1 MQLFT
6 VAIASNIRWRSR
18 VINSVCLN
26 FVNIVVWR
34 KILKLRQMI
43 YLGIVGS
50 IFLLETQAVKAQS
63 IANIPQLSDIPRPH
77 TNVKDWLAQQ
87 NQQPEVIP
95 VTGVSLNLTA
105 SGLEILLA
113 TPTSDKLQTTIKNEN
128 NSLIADI
135 PNAQLQLTG
144 DTSFRQEKPVA
155 GIKEVVVSNIDTNT
169 IRVTVTGEEGIPK
182 VELDDDDTGLIFVV
196 TPVVSSTPAAPDTS
210 QPNTETTPTQPAADV
225 KEPIELTVTG
235 ESDSYSVLDASTAT
249 RTDTP
254 LRDIPQ
260 SIQVI
265 PRQVIE
271 DRNVVR
277 LSELADNVSGVQ
289 PERGYGGL
297 SSLGY
302 RVRGFLTNFETLRNG
317 FPDYGYFSPRDVANI
332 ERLEILKGPGAVL
345 YGGSPTQYAGGSG
358 VVNTTTKKPLTEPY
372 YSASMT
378 YGSYNFLRPTL
389 DISGPLT
396 DDKSVLYRLNVAYE
410 SSESFRDFV
419 EYDSFFISPV
429 VEVKVGDRTKLSFE
443 YEYQKYNFVFDNGFP
458 IEPEILQ
465 LPRSRFLGEPNF
477 ANGEVTFNSLTYRLE
492 HDFDDNWKFRQGF
505 NVLNSTLSDARQ
517 ASTGSLRDD
526 RRTLD
531 RFFFASDEE
540 HENITFQNEI
550 SGKFATGSIRHNVLF
565 GVDLARN
572 LFNYLFAPDR
582 ELSIDIFDPQYG
594 GTPTLVEGGSPFGRR
609 VVSENVGLFAQNL
622 IELTPNFKVLLG
634 GRLDINDYRLQD
646 RVSGDFLN
654 EQSNTRFSPRVGVI
668 YQPSD
673 TTSLY
678 FNWSNG
684 FSPQFQARSRTNEQ
698 FEPQT
703 SQQFEVGI
711 KQDFL
716 DNKLSATLAFFDI
729 TRQNVL
735 TPDPVDDLFS
745 IQTGEQ
751 RSRGIELDIAG
762 EILPGWK
769 IIANYAYI
777 DGKVTE
783 DNRIPVGDRL
793 FGVPEHSA
801 GLWTTYELQSGS
813 LQGLGF
819 GAGLYFV
826 GEQEVDLP
834 NTFTLPSY
842 WRADASVF
850 YRRQNYRFAVNFKNI
865 SNVKY
870 YEVDGFSIDAAPPFT
885 VLGTVSVEF

>member
-1 MQLFT
+1 VWLDF
-6 VAIASNIRWRSR
+6 I
-18 VINSVCLN
+18 
-26 FVNIVVWR
+26 NIVVWR

-43 YLGIVGS
+43 YLGIVGA
-50 IFLLETQAVKAQS
+50 ICVLGTQPVKAQS
-63 IANIPQLSDIPRPH
+63 AEPPITKIPQLSDIPRPH

-87 NQQPEVIP
+87 NQQTEVTV
-95 VTGVSLNLTA
+95 VTGVRLNPTS
-105 SGLEILLA
+105 SGLEILLE
-113 TPTSDKLQTTIKNEN
+113 TSISDKLQTTIKREN
-128 NSLIADI
+128 NNFIADI

-144 DTSFRQEKPVA
+144 DSSFRQDKPVA
-155 GIKEVVVSNIDTNT
+155 GISEVIVTNVDTNS
-169 IRVTVTGEEGIPK
+169 IRVTVTGEGGIPK
-182 VELDDDDTGLIFVV
+182 VELDDGDTGLIFVV
-196 TPVVSSTPAAPDTS
+196 TPVTSSTPQAPDTS
-210 QPNTETTPTQPAADV
+210 KPSSETPPTQPSADAN
-225 KEPIELTVTG
+225 EPIELTVTG
-235 ESDSYSVLDASTAT
+235 EPDTYSVPDASTAT
-249 RTDTP
+249 RTDAQ

-297 SSLGY
+297 SSLGF

-332 ERLEILKGPGAVL
+332 ERLEILKGPAAVL

-358 VVNTTTKKPLTEPY
+358 VINTTTKKPLAEPY
-372 YSASMT
+372 YNASVT

-410 SSESFRDFV
+410 SSDSFRDFV

-429 VEVKVGDRTKLSFE
+429 VEIKVGDRTKLTFE
-443 YEYQKYNFVFDNGFP
+443 YEHQKYNFVFDNGFP
-458 IEPEILQ
+458 IEPEVLQ
-465 LPRSRFLGEPNF
+465 LGRNRFLGEPSF

-492 HDFDDNWKFRQGF
+492 HEFDDNWKFRQGF
-505 NVLNSTLSDARQ
+505 NVLSANLNDARQ
-517 ASTGSLRDD
+517 VSPGSLRED
-526 RRTLD
+526 RQTLD
-531 RFFFASDEE
+531 RSFYASDEE
-540 HENITFQNEI
+540 HENITLQNEI
-550 SGKFATGSIRHNVLF
+550 SGKFSTGSIRHNVLF

-572 LFNYLFAPDR
+572 LFNYIFAPDL
-582 ELSIDIFDPQYG
+582 ELSINIFNPQYG
-594 GTPTLVEGGSPFGRR
+594 GTPTPVEDGSPFGRKI
-609 VVSENVGLFAQNL
+609 VSENVGLFAQNL

-634 GRLDINDYRLQD
+634 GRLDFNDYSRQD
-646 RVSGDFLN
+646 RVSGDILDK
-654 EQSNTRFSPRVGVI
+654 QSNTRFSPRVGVI

-673 TTSLY
+673 VTSLY

-684 FSPQFQARSRTNEQ
+684 FSPQFQARSRTTEE

-703 SQQFEVGI
+703 TQQFEVGV
-711 KQDFL
+711 KQNFL
-716 DNKLSATLAFFDI
+716 DNKLSATLAFFQI
-729 TRQNVL
+729 TKQNVL
-735 TPDPVDDLFS
+735 TPDPVDDLFQ

-762 EILPGWK
+762 EISPGWK
-769 IIANYAYI
+769 VIANYAYI
-777 DGKVTE
+777 DGEVTK
-783 DNRIPVGDRL
+783 DNVIPVGDRL

-801 GLWTTYELQSGS
+801 GLWTTYELQHGS

-834 NTFTLPSY
+834 NTFQLPSY
-842 WRADASVF
+842 LRADASIF

-870 YEVDGFSIDAAPPFT
+870 YEVDGYSIDPAPPFT

>member
-1 MQLFT
+1 VWLDF
-6 VAIASNIRWRSR
+6 I
-18 VINSVCLN
+18 
-26 FVNIVVWR
+26 NIVVWR
-34 KILKLRQMI
+34 KVLKLRQMI
-43 YLGIVGS
+43 YLGIVGA
-50 IFLLETQAVKAQS
+50 ICILGTQPVKAQS
-63 IANIPQLSDIPRPH
+63 AEPPSAKIPQLSDIPRPH

-87 NQQPEVIP
+87 NQQTGVTV
-95 VTGVSLNLTA
+95 VTGVRLNPTS
-105 SGLEILLA
+105 SGLEILLE
-113 TPTSDKLQTTIKNEN
+113 TSISDKLQTTIKNEN
-128 NSLIADI
+128 NNFIADI

-144 DTSFRQEKPVA
+144 DSSFRQDKPVA
-155 GIKEVVVSNIDTNT
+155 GISEVIVTNVDTNS
-169 IRVTVTGEEGIPK
+169 IRVTVTGEGGIPK
-182 VELDDDDTGLIFVV
+182 VELDDGDTGLIFVV
-196 TPVVSSTPAAPDTS
+196 TSVTSSTPQAPDTS
-210 QPNTETTPTQPAADV
+210 KPGSETPPTQPSADAN
-225 KEPIELTVTG
+225 EPIELTVTG
-235 ESDSYSVLDASTAT
+235 ESDTYSVPDASTAT
-249 RTDTP
+249 RTDAP

-297 SSLGY
+297 SSLGF

-332 ERLEILKGPGAVL
+332 ERLEILKGPAAVL

-358 VVNTTTKKPLTEPY
+358 VINTTTKKPLAEPY
-372 YSASMT
+372 YSASVT
-378 YGSYNFLRPTL
+378 YGSYSFLRPTL

-410 SSESFRDFV
+410 SSDSFRDFV

-429 VEVKVGDRTKLSFE
+429 VEIKVGDRTKLTFE
-443 YEYQKYNFVFDNGFP
+443 YEHQKYNFVFDNGFP
-458 IEPEILQ
+458 IEPEVLQ
-465 LPRSRFLGEPNF
+465 LGRNRFLGEPNF

-492 HDFDDNWKFRQGF
+492 HEFDDNWKFRQGF
-505 NVLNSTLSDARQ
+505 NVLSANLNDARQ
-517 ASTGSLRDD
+517 VSPGSLRED
-526 RRTLD
+526 RQTLD
-531 RFFFASDEE
+531 RLFSASDEE
-540 HENITFQNEI
+540 HENITLQNEI
-550 SGKFATGSIRHNVLF
+550 SGKFSTGSIRHNVLF

-572 LFNYLFAPDR
+572 LFNYIFAPDL
-582 ELSIDIFDPQYG
+582 ELSINIFNPQYG
-594 GTPTLVEGGSPFGRR
+594 GTPTPVEDGSPFGRKI
-609 VVSENVGLFAQNL
+609 VSENVGLFAQNL

-634 GRLDINDYRLQD
+634 GRLDFNDYSRQD
-646 RVSGDFLN
+646 RVSGDILDK
-654 EQSNTRFSPRVGVI
+654 QSNTRFSPRVGII

-673 TTSLY
+673 ATSLY

-684 FSPQFQARSRTNEQ
+684 FSPQFQARSRTSEQ

-703 SQQFEVGI
+703 TQQFEVGV

-716 DNKLSATLAFFDI
+716 DNKLSATLAFFQI
-729 TRQNVL
+729 TKQNVL

-762 EILPGWK
+762 EISPGWK
-769 IIANYAYI
+769 VIANYAYI
-777 DGKVTE
+777 DGEVTK
-783 DNRIPVGDRL
+783 DRVIPVGDRL

-801 GLWTTYELQSGS
+801 GLWTTYELQAGS

-834 NTFTLPSY
+834 NTFKLPSY
-842 WRADASVF
+842 LRADASIF

-870 YEVDGFSIDAAPPFT
+870 YEVDGYSIDPTAPFT

>member
-1 MQLFT
+1 MKQHSLF
-6 VAIASNIRWRSR
+6 A
-18 VINSVCLN
+18 
-26 FVNIVVWR
+26 
-34 KILKLRQMI
+34 
-43 YLGIVGS
+43 YLWLTSTIS
-50 IFLLETQAVKAQS
+50 IFTNFPVYAEE
-63 IANIPQLSDIPRPH
+63 IAIKDIPQLSEIQLPH
-77 TNVKDWLAQQ
+77 TSVKDLFAQQ
-87 NQQPEVIP
+87 QNPVIQ
-95 VTGVSLNLTA
+95 VTGIRLNKTP
-105 SGLEILLA
+105 SNLEIILE
-113 TPTSDKLQTTIKNEN
+113 TPASDKLQVTTKTEEN
-128 NSLIADI
+128 NFIVDI
-135 PNAQLQLTG
+135 PNAQLSLPAG
-144 DTSFRQEKPVA
+144 NSFRQEKPFA
-155 GIKEVVVSNIDTNT
+155 GITELVVTNQDANS
-169 IRVTVTGEEGIPK
+169 IRVTVTGETAIPK
-182 VELDDDDTGLIFVV
+182 VELDDSDEGLIFVV
-196 TPVVSSTPAAPDTS
+196 IPVTSPTSETP
-210 QPNTETTPTQPAADV
+210 PN
-225 KEPIELTVTG
+225 EPIELTVTG
-235 ESDSYSVLDASTAT
+235 ESDTYSVPDASTAT
-249 RTDTP
+249 RTDAQ

-297 SSLGY
+297 SSLGF

-332 ERLEILKGPGAVL
+332 ERLEILKGPAAVL

-358 VVNTTTKKPLTEPY
+358 VINTTTKKPLVEPY
-372 YSASMT
+372 YNASVT

-410 SSESFRDFV
+410 SSDSFRDFV

-429 VEVKVGDRTKLSFE
+429 VEIKVGDRTKLTFE
-443 YEYQKYNFVFDNGFP
+443 YEHQKYNFVFDNGFP
-458 IEPEILQ
+458 IEPEVLQ
-465 LPRSRFLGEPNF
+465 LGRNRFLGEPNF

-492 HDFDDNWKFRQGF
+492 HEFDDNWKFRQGF
-505 NVLNSTLSDARQ
+505 NVLSANLNDARQ
-517 ASTGSLRDD
+517 VSPGSLRED
-526 RRTLD
+526 RQTLD
-531 RFFFASDEE
+531 RSFYASDEE
-540 HENITFQNEI
+540 HENITLQNEI
-550 SGKFATGSIRHNVLF
+550 SGKFSTGSIRHNVLF

-572 LFNYLFAPDR
+572 LFNYIFAPDL
-582 ELSIDIFDPQYG
+582 ELSINIFNPQYG
-594 GTPTLVEGGSPFGRR
+594 GTPTPVEDGSPFGRKI
-609 VVSENVGLFAQNL
+609 VSENVGLFAQNL

-634 GRLDINDYRLQD
+634 GRLDFNDYSRQG
-646 RVSGDFLN
+646 RVSGDILDK
-654 EQSNTRFSPRVGVI
+654 QSNTRFSPRVGVI

-673 TTSLY
+673 ATSLY

-684 FSPQFQARSRTNEQ
+684 FSPQFQARSRTTEE

-703 SQQFEVGI
+703 TQQFEVGV
-711 KQDFL
+711 KQNFL
-716 DNKLSATLAFFDI
+716 DNKLSATLAFFQI
-729 TRQNVL
+729 TKQNVL

-762 EILPGWK
+762 EISPSWK
-769 IIANYAYI
+769 VIFNYAYI
-777 DGKVTE
+777 DGEVTK
-783 DNRIPVGDRL
+783 DNVIPVGDRL

-834 NTFTLPSY
+834 NTFQLPSY
-842 WRADASVF
+842 LRADASIF

-870 YEVDGFSIDAAPPFT
+870 YEVDGYSIDPAPPFT

>member
-1 MQLFT
+1 M
-6 VAIASNIRWRSR
+6 
-18 VINSVCLN
+18 
-26 FVNIVVWR
+26 
-34 KILKLRQMI
+34 KLRQII
-43 YLGIVGS
+43 YLGIVGA
-50 IFLLETQAVKAQS
+50 ICVLGTQPVKAQS
-63 IANIPQLSDIPRPH
+63 AEPPITKIPQLSDIPRPH

-87 NQQPEVIP
+87 NQQTEVTV
-95 VTGVSLNLTA
+95 VTGVRLNPTS
-105 SGLEILLA
+105 SGLEILLE
-113 TPTSDKLQTTIKNEN
+113 TPTSDKLQTTIKREN
-128 NSLIADI
+128 NNFIADI

-144 DTSFRQEKPVA
+144 DSSFRQDKPVA
-155 GIKEVVVSNIDTNT
+155 GISEVIVTNVDTNS
-169 IRVTVTGEEGIPK
+169 IRVTVTGEGGIPK
-182 VELDDDDTGLIFVV
+182 VELDDGDTGLIFVV
-196 TPVVSSTPAAPDTS
+196 TPVVSSTPQAPDTS
-210 QPNTETTPTQPAADV
+210 QPSSETPPTQPSADAN
-225 KEPIELTVTG
+225 EPIELTVTG
-235 ESDSYSVLDASTAT
+235 ESDTYSVPDASTAT

-297 SSLGY
+297 SSLGF

-332 ERLEILKGPGAVL
+332 ERLEILKGPAAVL

-358 VVNTTTKKPLTEPY
+358 VINTTTKKPLAEPY
-372 YSASMT
+372 YNASVT

-410 SSESFRDFV
+410 SSDSFRDFV

-429 VEVKVGDRTKLSFE
+429 VEIKVGDRTKLTFE
-443 YEYQKYNFVFDNGFP
+443 YEHQKYNFVFDNGFP

-465 LPRSRFLGEPNF
+465 LGRSRFLGEPNF
-477 ANGEVTFNSLTYRLE
+477 ANGEVTFNSLTYILE
-492 HDFDDNWKFRQGF
+492 HEFNDNWKFRQGF
-505 NVLNSTLSDARQ
+505 NVLNANLNDAQ
-517 ASTGSLRDD
+517 QVSPGSLRDD

-531 RFFFASDEE
+531 RLFYASDEE
-540 HENITFQNEI
+540 HENITLQNQI
-550 SGKFATGSIRHNVLF
+550 SGKFSTGSIRHNVLL

-572 LFNYLFAPDR
+572 LFNYIFAPDL
-582 ELSIDIFDPQYG
+582 ELSIDIFNPQYG
-594 GTPTLVEGGSPFGRR
+594 GTPTPVEDGSPFGRKI
-609 VVSENVGLFAQNL
+609 VSENVGLFAQNL

-634 GRLDINDYRLQD
+634 GRLDFNDYSRQD
-646 RVSGDFLN
+646 RVSGDILDK
-654 EQSNTRFSPRVGVI
+654 QSNTRFSPRVGII

-673 TTSLY
+673 ATSLY

-684 FSPQFQARSRTNEQ
+684 FSPQFQARSRTTEE

-703 SQQFEVGI
+703 TEQFEVGV
-711 KQDFL
+711 KQNFL
-716 DNKLSATLAFFDI
+716 DNKLSATLAFFQV
-729 TRQNVL
+729 TKQNVL
-735 TPDPVDDLFS
+735 TPDPVDDVFQ

-762 EILPGWK
+762 EISSGWK
-769 IIANYAYI
+769 VIVNYAYI
-777 DGKVTE
+777 DGKVTK
-783 DNRIPVGDRL
+783 DNLIPVGDRL

-801 GLWTTYELQSGS
+801 GLWTSYELQSGS

-834 NTFTLPSY
+834 NTFRLPSY
-842 WRADASVF
+842 LRADASIF

-870 YEVDGFSIDAAPPFT
+870 YEVDGYSIDPTAPFT

>member
-1 MQLFT
+1 M
-6 VAIASNIRWRSR
+6 
-18 VINSVCLN
+18 
-26 FVNIVVWR
+26 NIVVWR

-43 YLGIVGS
+43 YLGIVGA
-50 IFLLETQAVKAQS
+50 ICVLGTQAVKAQS
-63 IANIPQLSDIPRPH
+63 AEPPSAKIPQLSDISRPY

-87 NQQPEVIP
+87 NQQTEVTP
-95 VTGVSLNLTA
+95 VTGVRLRATD
-105 SGLEILLA
+105 SGLEILLE
-113 TPTSDKLQTTIKNEN
+113 TPTSDKLQTTINREN
-128 NSLIADI
+128 NNFIADI
-135 PNAQLQLTG
+135 PNAQLRLTG
-144 DTSFRQEKPVA
+144 DSSFRQDKPVA
-155 GIKEVVVSNIDTNT
+155 GISEVIVTNVDTNS
-169 IRVTVTGEEGIPK
+169 IRVTVTGEGGIPK
-182 VELDDDDTGLIFVV
+182 VELDDGDTGLIFVV
-196 TPVVSSTPAAPDTS
+196 TPVVSSTPQAPDTS
-210 QPNTETTPTQPAADV
+210 KPSSETPPTQPSADTN
-225 KEPIELTVTG
+225 EPIELIVTG
-235 ESDSYSVLDASTAT
+235 ESDTYSVPDASTAT
-249 RTDTP
+249 RTDTL

-265 PRQVIE
+265 PRQVIK

-297 SSLGY
+297 SSLGF

-332 ERLEILKGPGAVL
+332 ERLEILKGPAAVL

-358 VVNTTTKKPLTEPY
+358 VINTTTKKPLAEPY
-372 YSASMT
+372 YSASVT

-410 SSESFRDFV
+410 SSDSFRDFV

-429 VEVKVGDRTKLSFE
+429 VEIKVGDRTKLTFE
-443 YEYQKYNFVFDNGFP
+443 YEHQKYNFVFDNGFP
-458 IEPEILQ
+458 IEPEVLQ
-465 LPRSRFLGEPNF
+465 LGRNRFLGEPNF

-492 HDFDDNWKFRQGF
+492 HEFDDNWKFRQGF
-505 NVLNSTLSDARQ
+505 NVLNANLNDARQ
-517 ASTGSLRDD
+517 VSPGSLRED
-526 RRTLD
+526 RQTLD
-531 RFFFASDEE
+531 RSFYASDEK
-540 HENITFQNEI
+540 HENITLQNEI
-550 SGKFATGSIRHNVLF
+550 SGKFSTGSIRHNVLF

-572 LFNYLFAPDR
+572 LFNYIFAPDL
-582 ELSIDIFDPQYG
+582 ELSINIFDPQYG
-594 GTPTLVEGGSPFGRR
+594 GTPTPVEDGSPFGRKI
-609 VVSENVGLFAQNL
+609 VSENVGLFAQNL

-634 GRLDINDYRLQD
+634 GRLDFNDYSTQD
-646 RVSGDFLN
+646 RVSGDILDK
-654 EQSNTRFSPRVGVI
+654 QSNTRFSPRVGII

-673 TTSLY
+673 VTSLY

-684 FSPQFQARSRTNEQ
+684 FSPQFQARSRTSEQ

-703 SQQFEVGI
+703 TQQFEVGV
-711 KQDFL
+711 KQNFL
-716 DNKLSATLAFFDI
+716 DNKLSGTLAFFQI
-729 TRQNVL
+729 TKQNVL
-735 TPDPVDDLFS
+735 TPDPVDDLFQ

-762 EILPGWK
+762 EISPGWK
-769 IIANYAYI
+769 VIANYAYI
-777 DGKVTE
+777 DGEVTK
-783 DNRIPVGDRL
+783 DRVIPVGDRL

-801 GLWTTYELQSGS
+801 GLWTTYELQHGS

-834 NTFTLPSY
+834 NTFKLPSY
-842 WRADASVF
+842 LRADASIF

-870 YEVDGFSIDAAPPFT
+870 YEVDGYSIDPAPPFT

>member
-1 MQLFT
+1 M
-6 VAIASNIRWRSR
+6 
-18 VINSVCLN
+18 
-26 FVNIVVWR
+26 
-34 KILKLRQMI
+34 KLRQMI
-43 YLGIVGS
+43 YLGIVGA
-50 IFLLETQAVKAQS
+50 ICVLGTQPVKAQS
-63 IANIPQLSDIPRPH
+63 TEPPITKIPQLSDIPRPY
-77 TNVKDWLAQQ
+77 TNVKDWLVQQ
-87 NQQPEVIP
+87 NQQTEVIV
-95 VTGVSLNLTA
+95 VTGVRLNPTS
-105 SGLEILLA
+105 SGLEILLE
-113 TPTSDKLQTTIKNEN
+113 TSTSDKLQTTIKREN
-128 NSLIADI
+128 NNFIADI

-144 DTSFRQEKPVA
+144 DSSFRQDKPVA
-155 GIKEVVVSNIDTNT
+155 GISEVIITNVDTNS
-169 IRVTVTGEEGIPK
+169 IRVTVTGEGGIPK
-182 VELDDDDTGLIFVV
+182 VELDDGDTGLIFVV
-196 TPVVSSTPAAPDTS
+196 TPVTSSTPQAPDTS
-210 QPNTETTPTQPAADV
+210 QPSSETPPTQPSADAN
-225 KEPIELTVTG
+225 EPIELTVTG
-235 ESDSYSVLDASTAT
+235 ESDTYSVPDASTAT
-249 RTDTP
+249 RTDAP

-297 SSLGY
+297 SSLGF

-332 ERLEILKGPGAVL
+332 ERLEILKGPAAVL

-358 VVNTTTKKPLTEPY
+358 VINTTTKKPLAEPY
-372 YSASMT
+372 YSASVT
-378 YGSYNFLRPTL
+378 YGSYKFLRPTL

-410 SSESFRDFV
+410 SSDSFRDFV

-429 VEVKVGDRTKLSFE
+429 VEIKVGDRTKLTFE
-443 YEYQKYNFVFDNGFP
+443 YEHQKYNFVFDNGFP
-458 IEPEILQ
+458 IEPEVLQ
-465 LPRSRFLGEPNF
+465 LGRNRFLGEPNF

-492 HDFDDNWKFRQGF
+492 HEFDDNWKFRQGF
-505 NVLNSTLSDARQ
+505 NVLSANLNDARQ
-517 ASTGSLRDD
+517 VSPGSLRED
-526 RRTLD
+526 RQTLD
-531 RFFFASDEE
+531 RSFYASDEE
-540 HENITFQNEI
+540 HENITLQNEI
-550 SGKFATGSIRHNVLF
+550 SGKFSTGSIRHNVLF

-572 LFNYLFAPDR
+572 LFNYIFAPDL
-582 ELSIDIFDPQYG
+582 ELPINIFNPQYG
-594 GTPTLVEGGSPFGRR
+594 GTPIPVEGGSPFGRKI
-609 VVSENVGLFAQNL
+609 VSENVGLFAQNL

-634 GRLDINDYRLQD
+634 GRLDFNDYSRQD
-646 RVSGDFLN
+646 RVSGDILDK
-654 EQSNTRFSPRVGVI
+654 QSNTRFSPRVGVI

-673 TTSLY
+673 ATSLY

-684 FSPQFQARSRTNEQ
+684 FSPQFQARSRTTEE

-703 SQQFEVGI
+703 TQQFEVGV
-711 KQDFL
+711 KQNFL
-716 DNKLSATLAFFDI
+716 DNKLSATLAFFQI
-729 TRQNVL
+729 TKQNVL

-762 EILPGWK
+762 EISPGWK
-769 IIANYAYI
+769 VIVNYAYI
-777 DGKVTE
+777 DGEVTK
-783 DNRIPVGDRL
+783 DNVIPVGDRL

-834 NTFTLPSY
+834 NTFQLPSY
-842 WRADASVF
+842 LRADASIF

-870 YEVDGFSIDAAPPFT
+870 YEVDGYSIDPTAPFT

>member
-1 MQLFT
+1 MRVKQQKLSTWIWLFT
-6 VAIASNIRWRSR
+6 AVSVLGASPARAD
-18 VINSVCLN
+18 V
-26 FVNIVVWR
+26 VNVSAVQH
-34 KILKLRQMI
+34 KIGTTNAAAPIK
-43 YLGIVGS
+43 
-50 IFLLETQAVKAQS
+50 
-63 IANIPQLSDIPRPH
+63 DIPRLSEIQRPH
-77 TNVKDWLAQQ
+77 TSVKDWLTQQTQQ
-87 NQQPEVIP
+87 NQVIQITRVRLSQTANGLEVI
-95 VTGVSLNLTA
+95 
-105 SGLEILLA
+105 LE
-113 TPTSDKLQTTIKNEN
+113 TSTSDKLQVAIKSEGN
-128 NSLIADI
+128 NFIADI
-135 PNAQLQLTG
+135 PNAQLQLTSG
-144 DTSFRQEKPVA
+144 SSFRQQKPVA
-155 GIKEVVVSNIDTNT
+155 GITEVTVTNIDASS
-169 IRVTVTGEEGIPK
+169 IRVTATGEGSVPK
-182 VELDDDDTGLIFVV
+182 VELDDSNEGLIFVF
-196 TPVVSSTPAAPDTS
+196 TPVISSTPQTAKPSNEKPS
-210 QPNTETTPTQPAADV
+210 QSSQEA
-225 KEPIELTVTG
+225 IELVVTG
-235 ESDSYSVLDASTAT
+235 EQQGYSVPDATT
-249 RTDTP
+249 GIRTDNIP

-297 SSLGY
+297 SSLGF

-332 ERLEILKGPGAVL
+332 ERVEILKGPAAVV

-358 VVNTTTKKPLTEPY
+358 VVNSITKKPLSQPY
-372 YSASMT
+372 YNGNVT
-378 YGSYNFLRPTL
+378 YGSYEFLRPTL

-410 SSESFRDFV
+410 SADSFRDFV

-429 VEVKVGDRTKLSFE
+429 LELKISDRTKLTFE
-443 YEYQKYNFVFDNGFP
+443 YEHQKYNYTFDNGFP
-458 IEPEILQ
+458 IEPEVLK

-477 ANGEVTFNSLTYRLE
+477 ANGEVTSNSFTYNFE
-492 HDFDDNWKFRQGF
+492 HQFSNNWKFRQGF
-505 NVLNSTLSDARQ
+505 NILSANLNDAKQ
-517 ASTGSLRDD
+517 VSPGSLQDD

-531 RFFFASDEE
+531 RTFYASDEE
-540 HENITFQNEI
+540 HKNITLQNEI
-550 SGKFATGSIRHNVLF
+550 SGKFSTGSIRHNVLF

-572 LFNYLFAPDR
+572 VFNYIFAPDL
-582 ELSIDIFDPQYG
+582 ELPIDIYNPQYG
-594 GTPTLVEGGSPFGRR
+594 GTPIPVEDGSPFGRKI
-609 VVSENVGLFAQNL
+609 VSENVGLFAQNL
-622 IELTPNFKVLLG
+622 IELRPNLKLLLG
-634 GRLDINDYRLQD
+634 GRLDFNDYSTKD
-646 RVSGDFLN
+646 RVSGDTLS
-654 EQSNTRFSPRVGVI
+654 EQSNTRFSPRVGIV

-678 FNWSNG
+678 FNWTNG

-698 FEPQT
+698 FKPQNT
-703 SQQFEVGI
+703 EQFEVGV
-711 KQDFL
+711 KQNFL
-716 DNKLSATLAFFDI
+716 KDKLSATLAFFQV
-729 TRQNVL
+729 TKQNVL

-769 IIANYAYI
+769 VVANYAYI
-777 DGKVTE
+777 DGTVTK
-783 DNRIPVGDRL
+783 DNVIPVRDRL

-801 GLWTTYELQSGS
+801 GLWTTYEFQRGG

-819 GAGLYFV
+819 GGGLYFV

-834 NTFTLPSY
+834 NTFKLSSY
-842 WRADASVF
+842 IRADASIF

-870 YEVDGFSIDAAPPFT
+870 YEVDGYSIDAASPFT

>member
-1 MQLFT
+1 
-6 VAIASNIRWRSR
+6 
-18 VINSVCLN
+18 
-26 FVNIVVWR
+26 
-34 KILKLRQMI
+34 MI
-43 YLGIVGS
+43 YLGIVGG
-50 IFLLETQAVKAQS
+50 ICLLGTQAVKAQS
-63 IANIPQLSDIPRPH
+63 AEPPITKIPQLSDIPRPH
-77 TNVKDWLAQQ
+77 TNVKDWLAQP
-87 NQQPEVIP
+87 NQQTEVTL
-95 VTGVSLNLTA
+95 VTGVRLNSTS
-105 SGLEILLA
+105 SGLEIVLE
-113 TPTSDKLQTTIKNEN
+113 TPTSEKLQTTIKNEN
-128 NSLIADI
+128 NNFVADI

-144 DTSFRQEKPVA
+144 DSSFRQDKPVA
-155 GIKEVVVSNIDTNT
+155 GISEVIVTNVDINT
-169 IRVTVTGEEGIPK
+169 IRVTVTGEGGIPK
-182 VELDDDDTGLIFVV
+182 VELDDGDTGLIFVV
-196 TPVVSSTPAAPDTS
+196 TPVVSSTPQTQNPTPPTAPLPLPRGGEGEGL
-210 QPNTETTPTQPAADV
+210 QETPPTQPSADAD
-225 KEPIELTVTG
+225 EPIELIVTG
-235 ESDSYSVLDASTAT
+235 EEDTYSVPDASTGT

-332 ERLEILKGPGAVL
+332 ERLEILKGPAAVL

-358 VVNTTTKKPLTEPY
+358 VINTTTKKPLAEPY
-372 YSASMT
+372 YSASVT

-410 SSESFRDFV
+410 SSDSFRDFV

-429 VEVKVGDRTKLSFE
+429 VEIKVGDRTKLTFE
-443 YEYQKYNFVFDNGFP
+443 YEHQKYNFVFDNGFP

-505 NVLNSTLSDARQ
+505 NVLNANLNDARQ
-517 ASTGSLRDD
+517 ASSGSLQDD

-531 RFFFASDEE
+531 RLFYASDEE
-540 HENITFQNEI
+540 HENITLQNQI
-550 SGKFATGSIRHNVLF
+550 SGKFSTGSIRHNVVF

-572 LFNYLFAPDR
+572 LFSYIFAPDL
-582 ELSIDIFDPQYG
+582 ELSIDIFNPQYG
-594 GTPTLVEGGSPFGRR
+594 GTPTPVEGGSPFGLKI
-609 VVSENVGLFAQNL
+609 VSENVGLFAENL
-622 IELTPNFKVLLG
+622 IELTPNFKVSLG
-634 GRLDINDYRLQD
+634 GRLDFNDYSTQD
-646 RVSGDFLN
+646 RVSGDILK
-654 EQSNTRFSPRVGVI
+654 QSNTRFSPRVGII

-673 TTSLY
+673 VTSLY

-684 FSPQFQARSRTNEQ
+684 FSPQFQARSRTKEQ

-703 SQQFEVGI
+703 TEQFEVGV
-711 KQDFL
+711 KQNFL
-716 DNKLSATLAFFDI
+716 DNKLSATLALFQI
-729 TRQNVL
+729 TKQNVL
-735 TPDPVDDLFS
+735 TPDPVDDIFQ

-762 EILPGWK
+762 EISPGWK
-769 IIANYAYI
+769 VIANYAYI
-777 DGKVTE
+777 DGKVTK
-783 DNRIPVGDRL
+783 DNLIPVGDRL

-801 GLWTTYELQSGS
+801 GLWTSYELQSGS

-834 NTFTLPSY
+834 NKFKLASY
-842 WRADASVF
+842 LRADASIF

-865 SNVKY
+865 SNIKY
-870 YEVDGFSIDAAPPFT
+870 YEVDGYSIDPAPPFT